1 MIVRLLMPFMMTE
14 VMKKAQRNM
23 ESQFKRQQQYQQR
36 YQQVQNEGDINVDFT
51 PPKTKKKF
59 SFKKDEGEFVD
70 FEEIKK

>member
-1 MIVRLLMPFMMTE
+1 MPFMMTE

-36 YQQVQNEGDINVDFT
+36 YQQVENEGDINVDYT

-59 SFKKDEGEFVD
+59 SLKKDEGDFID

>member
-1 MIVRLLMPFMMTE
+1 M
-14 VMKKAQRNM
+14 
-23 ESQFKRQQQYQQR
+23 
-36 YQQVQNEGDINVDFT
+36 NVDFT